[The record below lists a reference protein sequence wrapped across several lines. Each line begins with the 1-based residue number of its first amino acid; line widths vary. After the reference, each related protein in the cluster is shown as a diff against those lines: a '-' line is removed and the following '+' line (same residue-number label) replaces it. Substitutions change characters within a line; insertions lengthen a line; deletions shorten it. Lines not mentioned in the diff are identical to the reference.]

1 MRTGIVL
8 TVAAILVAGSLG
20 APADPSSPPSSMTAM
35 ASTVY
40 EATPA
45 AVRLPGA
52 LGWYSSN
59 WAGYTV
65 GGGPYRSASGQW
77 TVPTVSARGAAG
89 FSAQWVG
96 IDGFSNRSLIQAGTE
111 ADFYGGS
118 AHYSAWWEILPA
130 PAVRIRGLSV
140 RAGDV
145 ITTTIARVSTGRWR
159 ITVKDARS
167 GSFSTIRRYAGPGR
181 SAEWIEEAPVVDG
194 RATALAAHRTIV
206 FDNVRVNGGNPDLVV
221 DDAGAMIRRGVQAD
235 TPSAPDSD
243 GNGFALA
250 QQAVPPDRPAT

>member
-1 MRTGIVL
+1 MRTGMVL
-8 TVAAILVAGSLG
+8 AVAALVATGLLG
-20 APADPSSPPSSMTAM
+20 ASTDPLSPPGATTSM
-35 ASTVY
+35 ASAVY
-40 EATPA
+40 AGTPA
-45 AVRLPGA
+45 APRLPGG

-65 GGGPYRSASGQW
+65 GGGAYRSASGQW
-77 TVPTVSARGAAG
+77 TVPSVRARGAAG

-111 ADFYGGS
+111 ADFYAGS

-145 ITTTIARVSTGRWR
+145 ITVTIARVSTGRWR
-159 ITVKDARS
+159 ITLKDSRS
-167 GSFSTIRRYAGPGR
+167 GSYSTTRPYTGPGT
-181 SAEWIEEAPVVDG
+181 SVEWIKEAPVVDG
-194 RATALAAHRTIV
+194 RATALAVHGTLV
-206 FDNVRVNGGNPDLVV
+206 FDNARVNGRNPALVA

-235 TPSAPDSD
+235 TPSAPDTD

-250 QQAVPPDRPAT
+250 QQALPPDPPAT